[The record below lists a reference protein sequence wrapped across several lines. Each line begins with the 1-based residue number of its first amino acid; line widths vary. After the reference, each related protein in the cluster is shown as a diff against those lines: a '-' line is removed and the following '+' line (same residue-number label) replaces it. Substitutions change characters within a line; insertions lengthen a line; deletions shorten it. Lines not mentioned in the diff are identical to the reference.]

1 MIDEI
6 AQLFRPRIH
15 ARKGKWIHLNTI
27 AVEYPFNLGELF
39 DLLDINGIVY
49 THQEPRDLSRIYLDE
64 EWVKLILSGEMLAKY
79 CLLQS
84 QVKDDE
90 LSPGHLQAERARQP
104 FSPRKASQKQ
114 IRFIN
119 RLMKSKSL
127 NPREVKM
134 LDSVFLEG
142 WITKERAKSIID
154 HMIGLSRILPDGG
167 RVNDSAGIVTHR
179 ERQSRLKSIS

>member
-1 MIDEI
+1 
-6 AQLFRPRIH
+6 
-15 ARKGKWIHLNTI
+15 
-27 AVEYPFNLGELF
+27 
-39 DLLDINGIVY
+39 
-49 THQEPRDLSRIYLDE
+49 
-64 EWVKLILSGEMLAKY
+64 MLAKY

-84 QVKDDE
+84 QVRDDE
-90 LSPGHLQAERARQP
+90 LNPSHLQAERARQP

-167 RVNDSAGIVTHR
+167 RVNDSAGILTR
-179 ERQSRLKSIS
+179 RARQSRLKSIS